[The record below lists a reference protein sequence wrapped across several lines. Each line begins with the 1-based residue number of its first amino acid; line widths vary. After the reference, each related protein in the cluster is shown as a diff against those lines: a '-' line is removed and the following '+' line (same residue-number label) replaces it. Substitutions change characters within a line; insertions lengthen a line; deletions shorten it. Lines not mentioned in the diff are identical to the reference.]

1 MKKSKQWMTL
11 TLCCSAMWVGTTT
24 DALADKK
31 GKGKTEK
38 KGKSN
43 KEYKGDKKDI
53 DKKLSKDIDKHLDK
67 KTDKKINKV
76 DDWKFG
82 DSDKKDV
89 QNFYKKYA
97 GKNGGLPPGLAKKVK
112 NGKPLPPGW
121 RNKVKPGWQID
132 DEWMG
137 RMHPLSSA
145 DVPANFKV
153 SDDVGAYLLGD
164 KILRVDKK
172 TKKMLDF
179 VDVPSIKL

>member
-1 MKKSKQWMTL
+1 MTL
-11 TLCCSAMWVGTTT
+11 TLCCSAMWLATTSDT
-24 DALADKK
+24 LADKK

-38 KGKSN
+38 KGKS
-43 KEYKGDKKDI
+43 DKKDKDKVSNFTKDI

-67 KTDKKINKV
+67 KIDKKIDKV

-82 DSDKKDV
+82 DADKKDV

-97 GKNGGLPPGLAKKVK
+97 DKDGGLPPGLAKKVK
-112 NGKPLPPGW
+112 NGKPLPAGW
-121 RNKVKPGWQID
+121 KNKVKPGWQID

-145 DVPANFKV
+145 DIPADFKI

>member
-1 MKKSKQWMTL
+1 MTRSTQWMTL
-11 TLCCSAMWVGTTT
+11 TLCCSVMWVATTT
-24 DALADKK
+24 DTLADKK

-38 KGKSN
+38 KGKPN
-43 KEYKGDKKDI
+43 KKGI
-53 DKKLSKDIDKHLDK
+53 DKKFSKDIEKNLEK
-67 KTDKKINKV
+67 KIDKKIHKV

-97 GKNGGLPPGLAKKVK
+97 DKDGGLPPGLAKKVK

-121 RNKVKPGWQID
+121 KNKVKPGWQID

-145 DVPANFKV
+145 EIPANFKV

-172 TKKMLDF
+172 TKKMLDY